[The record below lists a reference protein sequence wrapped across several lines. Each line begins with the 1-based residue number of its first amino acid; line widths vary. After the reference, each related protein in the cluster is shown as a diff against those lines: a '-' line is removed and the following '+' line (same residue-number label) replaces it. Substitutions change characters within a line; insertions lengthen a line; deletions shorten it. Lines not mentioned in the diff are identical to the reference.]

1 MKAIV
6 TCGPSFEP
14 IDQVRRIT
22 NSSTG
27 ELGVQLAEQ
36 LASSGIEVTCLK
48 GSGATCPGPTGKA
61 RVELFD
67 TNDDLLR
74 LLQYL
79 TATGEI
85 GAIFHVAA
93 LCDYKVSKV
102 ENEKG
107 ETCASPKIAS
117 LSGALT
123 LTLEPATKVISRLR
137 GLFPE
142 AVIVGWK
149 YELAGTRE
157 DALARALRQ
166 MDEGRTDACVVN
178 GKAFGAGFGFCQ
190 RNAPLQEFADKP
202 DLIHFLTNWILSALS
217 KAK

>member
-14 IDQVRRIT
+14 IDRVRRIT
-22 NSSTG
+22 NFSTG
-27 ELGVQLAEQ
+27 ELGVQLAEK
-36 LASSGIEVTCLK
+36 LASSGVEATCLK
-48 GSGATCPGPTGKA
+48 GSGATYPGPAGNA

-67 TNDDLLR
+67 TNDDLVR
-74 LLQYL
+74 LLQQL
-79 TATGEI
+79 SGTGEI
-85 GAIFHVAA
+85 DAIFHVAA

-107 ETCASPKIAS
+107 EACASEKIAS
-117 LSGALT
+117 RSGALT

-157 DALARALRQ
+157 DALARALLQ
-166 MDEGRTDACVVN
+166 MDESRSDACVVN
-178 GKAFGAGFGFCQ
+178 GKAFGPGFGFCQ
-190 RNAPLQEFADKP
+190 RTAPLEEFADKP
-202 DLIHFLTNWILSALS
+202 DLIRFLTNWILSTLS
-217 KAK
+217 KVK

>member
-36 LASSGIEVTCLK
+36 LASSGVQVTCLK
-48 GSGATCPGPTGKA
+48 GSGATYPGPSGKA
-61 RVELFD
+61 RVEFFD
-67 TNDDLLR
+67 TNDDLLQ
-74 LLQYL
+74 LLQPL
-79 TATGEI
+79 SGTREI

-107 ETCASPKIAS
+107 EACASPKIPS
-117 LSGALT
+117 RSGALT

-166 MDEGRTDACVVN
+166 MDESRSDACVVN
-178 GKAFGAGFGFCQ
+178 GEAYGPGFGFCE
-190 RNAPLQEFADKP
+190 RVAPVQEFADKP
-202 DLIHFLTNWILSALS
+202 DLIRFLTNWILSR
-217 KAK
+217 AKQ